1 MKSITL
7 LFSFILFT
15 KPKKDIIFALC
26 KPIDCTMQNLP
37 IGIQSFESLRTD
49 GFAYVDKTKL
59 VYDLTHNGKYIFLS
73 RPRRFG
79 KSLLLST
86 IKAYF
91 QGKKEL
97 FDGLAI
103 SKLEQDWESYPVLHI
118 DLNVGLYT
126 STEGLWEALNSNL
139 SFLETTFG
147 IAKET
152 NDNAQRFRDIIWKLA
167 TKTGKKV
174 VILIDEYDKPLLQAI
189 DNETLQQDYRNA
201 LKAFYSNIKTC
212 DEYIRFAMLTGV
224 SKFSKISLF
233 SDLNNLTDISLDE
246 RYADICGLTAEEIEC
261 HFNDHLEAF
270 ALKENTD
277 KAAIMEEMRKMY
289 DGYHFSKSA
298 SKDMYNPFSVLN
310 ALERCDFENFWFSTG
325 TPTFLIKLLQN
336 GNYDLRDFSYGNILA
351 SDLSAKESLTK
362 EPIVM
367 FYQTGYLT
375 IKGYDR
381 EFGSYSL
388 GFPNREVEQSFLNFL
403 LPRYT
408 GNTDNRSSAYI
419 EYFVRDLRK
428 GDIESFLNRLK
439 IFFAD
444 TPYELVRDL
453 ENHYQNVMFTICRL
467 MGYYTKAEYHTS
479 SGRIDM
485 VVKAQQYVYVFE
497 FKFNKTAEEALAQ
510 INAKD
515 YPLPFGMDGQKTFK
529 VGINF
534 SKETRNIDGYVW
546 EEA

>member
-261 HFNDHLEAF
+261 YFNDHLEAF

-289 DGYHFSKSA
+289 DG
-298 SKDMYNPFSVLN
+298 
-310 ALERCDFENFWFSTG
+310 
-325 TPTFLIKLLQN
+325 
-336 GNYDLRDFSYGNILA
+336 
-351 SDLSAKESLTK
+351 
-362 EPIVM
+362 
-367 FYQTGYLT
+367 
-375 IKGYDR
+375 
-381 EFGSYSL
+381 
-388 GFPNREVEQSFLNFL
+388 
-403 LPRYT
+403 
-408 GNTDNRSSAYI
+408 
-419 EYFVRDLRK
+419 
-428 GDIESFLNRLK
+428 
-439 IFFAD
+439 
-444 TPYELVRDL
+444 
-453 ENHYQNVMFTICRL
+453 
-467 MGYYTKAEYHTS
+467 
-479 SGRIDM
+479 
-485 VVKAQQYVYVFE
+485 
-497 FKFNKTAEEALAQ
+497 
-510 INAKD
+510 
-515 YPLPFGMDGQKTFK
+515 
-529 VGINF
+529 
-534 SKETRNIDGYVW
+534 
-546 EEA
+546 